1 MNVSTTKN
9 QAEREKNKNTQR
21 VKKKALKNLVQLKKL
36 NERRRKNNE
45 KRVKQLKKKRGKIY
59 KRKIL

>member
-45 KRVKQLKKKRGKIY
+45 KRVKQKY
-59 KRKIL
+59 CDS

>member
-45 KRVKQLKKKRGKIY
+45 KRVKQLKKKRDKIY
-59 KRKIL
+59 KREIL